1 MSDAWI
7 DDLERQLEEEFA
19 RRDQDDWEGSIPWEQ
34 VVTLPRGLVLLGNAS
49 GFDKHVV
56 EEELRLQLG
65 GTYADGTA
73 KYRLTYTDAWQV
85 YHQCPCGQISCN
97 TCVIPSVLEYRG
109 MHDFHE
115 FLQQEP
121 MSLAKAKAWWA
132 TKCLVKVTTK
142 AITLLRKWSEFTFP
156 FGRQLRGTVVFG
168 KEMETLQ
175 TVFGAK
181 YPNGVPKFLISEL
194 SVLHQCPCGKTTC
207 DTHIFPSTVA
217 VQAVFPLVLKLK
229 DKTIHF
235 GNNFRMLD
243 PMTKQEAKTWF
254 ENIPLKWKVSV
265 GDQIHLQM
273 ICKCKKAHDSV
284 PCCVKLHNCVVCHAK
299 FKRADMRDNMC
310 QDCHHKQIIDCPFCK
325 RRVPRGHYDCKP
337 LLDTHYQQEL
347 TGIYP
352 PIMRTKSATSGVC
365 LDCGEVVSYN
375 GYHRHQN
382 RRHHGVKP
390 GNGYSRDYKLH
401 KCTYCNFTSYDISNV
416 HTHEK
421 SHVLLRQHP
430 CRHRC
435 GASFTQHAA
444 EILHCQ
450 RAHEG
455 EGLDSVT
462 TVTKRVGNILKRV
475 PKKPR
480 N

>member
-7 DDLERQLEEEFA
+7 DELERQLAEDFA
-19 RRDQDDWEGSIPWEQ
+19 RRDEWEGSTPWEQ
-34 VVTLPRGLVLLGNAS
+34 VVTLPRGLVLQGNAS
-49 GFDKHVV
+49 GVDKHVV

-65 GTYADGTA
+65 DTYADGTA

-97 TCVIPSVLEYRG
+97 TCVIPSVVEYRG
-109 MHDFHE
+109 IPDSHE

-121 MSLAKAKAWWA
+121 MPLAQAKAWWA
-132 TKCLVKVTTK
+132 TKCLVNVTTK
-142 AITLLRKWSEFTFP
+142 AVTLMRKWSEFTFP
-156 FGRQLRGTVVFG
+156 IGRQLRGTVASGEV
-168 KEMETLQ
+168 MQALHAA
-175 TVFGAK
+175 FGAK
-181 YPNGVPKFLISEL
+181 YPNGVPKFRISGQGV
-194 SVLHQCPCGKTTC
+194 VLLCPCGKITC
-207 DTHIFPSTVA
+207 DTHIFPSTFA
-217 VQAVFPLVLKLK
+217 VKAVFPLVLKLK

-265 GDQIHLQM
+265 GDEIHLQM
-273 ICKCKKAHDSV
+273 LCKCKKAHDSV
-284 PCCVKLHNCVVCHAK
+284 PCKVKMYNCGVCHVK
-299 FKRADMRDNMC
+299 FKRADMRENMC
-310 QDCHHKQIIDCPFCK
+310 QDCHHKQIIDCDVCK
-325 RRVPRGHYDCKP
+325 RKVPRGHYDCKP
-337 LLDTHYQQEL
+337 LIDTHYQQDL

-352 PIMRTKSATSGVC
+352 PLMRRKSAKTGVC

-375 GYHRHQN
+375 GYHRHQY

-401 KCTYCNFTSYDISNV
+401 KCIYCNYTNHDISNV
-416 HTHEK
+416 HMHEK
-421 SHVLLRQHP
+421 SHVILRQYN
-430 CRHRC
+430 CRHKC
-435 GASFTQHAA
+435 GASFSHPAA
-444 EILHCQ
+444 EVLHCQ
-450 RAHEG
+450 RAHGG
-455 EGLDSVT
+455 EGVHSVT
-462 TVTKRVGNILKRV
+462 TETKRVGNILKRV